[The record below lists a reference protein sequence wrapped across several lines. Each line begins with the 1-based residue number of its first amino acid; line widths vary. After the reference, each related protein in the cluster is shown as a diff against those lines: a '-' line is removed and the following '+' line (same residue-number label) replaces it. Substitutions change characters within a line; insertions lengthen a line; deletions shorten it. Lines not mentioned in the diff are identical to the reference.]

1 MQFEISTGRASAF
14 SLISQDEYRAL
25 TREELN
31 NRIKAHLGSDWLRPA
46 KGSKGVNAY
55 EKAERDLKRHY
66 IDHGNELGYNSLEQY
81 KKAVYDIIKSPDM
94 VYIDRRKGKTFYNF
108 IKGDKIVIS
117 EDDSLRIVSFYPFNQ
132 ERWESF
138 AREGLIRIF

>member
-1 MQFEISTGRASAF
+1 
-14 SLISQDEYRAL
+14 
-25 TREELN
+25 
-31 NRIKAHLGSDWLRPA
+31 
-46 KGSKGVNAY
+46 
-55 EKAERDLKRHY
+55 
-66 IDHGNELGYNSLEQY
+66 
-81 KKAVYDIIKSPDM
+81 M